1 MGIRSNISN
10 AVKRVLGFGKNSNP
24 LKNLRAYQGALVSRL
39 NNDWMASQLSADAEI
54 RNSLRRLR
62 DRSRELVRNNP
73 YARQAKRTTQIN
85 MVGTGMKFQSRVT
98 GIRSNKRDQRVN
110 NLIEQKW
117 AEWSSP
123 NSCDCA
129 GRYGFHEFEWL
140 AAGALCESGEAIF
153 RIVRQQFGDSKVPL
167 ALQLIESDMLDEEYT
182 GKTLSVKNEWRNGVE
197 INEWGKA
204 VRYAILTKH
213 PGDAY
218 YLDFSK
224 NQKNHI
230 LIPAND
236 IIHLYLPERPGQN
249 RGVPWF
255 HSVMADMHQLQGYEE
270 AAVIRARAGASIMGF
285 VENDQGELI
294 GDDVV
299 NGQRIQS
306 FEPGTFRYL
315 MPNEKVTI
323 PDIDYP
329 SQQYEMFVKNKIR
342 RFATG
347 IGCSF
352 ETISKDFSETNYSSS
367 RLSLLEDREHWKFC
381 QKYLINNLHLRVFK
395 EWMKLAILVGELD
408 FEDYATRPERYIKP
422 RWTPPAQH
430 YVDPLKEVRAF
441 REAEQA
447 GYMSK
452 AQVIAAT
459 NGGDYDD
466 IISEI
471 SREQEVA
478 KDLGVTLDK
487 DLDLE
492 VEMGQLE
499 LDLSSNQPATPRIAP
514 IRSKRTRK
522 KTN

>member
-1 MGIRSNISN
+1 MGIRSNISS
-10 AVKRVLGFGKNSNP
+10 AVKRVLGFGTKANP

-39 NNDWMASQLSADAEI
+39 TSDWMSSQLSADAEI
-54 RNSLRRLR
+54 RNSLRKLR

-85 MVGTGMKFQSRVT
+85 IVGNGMKFQSLVVQQR
-98 GIRSNKRDQRVN
+98 GGKRDQRVN
-110 NLIEQKW
+110 NIIEEAW
-117 AEWSSP
+117 SEWSQAD
-123 NSCDCA
+123 SCDCA
-129 GRYGFHEFEWL
+129 GKYSFHQFEWL

-153 RIVRQQFGDSKVPL
+153 RIVRKPFGNSEVPL
-167 ALQLIESDMLDEEYT
+167 ALQMIESDLLDEEYD
-182 GKTLSVKNEWRNGVE
+182 GKTLNKNNEWRNGVE
-197 INEWGKA
+197 VDEWGRA
-204 VRYAILTKH
+204 LRYAILTKH

-218 YLDFSK
+218 YLDYSANRK
-224 NQKNHI
+224 LHI
-230 LIPAND
+230 FIPAED
-236 IIHLYLPERPGQN
+236 IIHLFLPERPGQN

-285 VENDQGELI
+285 IQNDQGELI
-294 GDDVV
+294 GDDVQ
-299 NGQRIQS
+299 NNQRIQS

-315 MPNEKVTI
+315 MPNESVTV

-381 QKYLINNLHLRVFK
+381 QKYIIDNFHFRIFK
-395 EWMKLAILVGELD
+395 EWLDLAVLSGVID
-408 FEDYATRPERYIKP
+408 FPDYASNSKRYCKP

-430 YVDPLKEVRAF
+430 YVDPLKEIKAY

-447 GYMSK
+447 GYMTKS
-452 AQVIAAT
+452 QVIAQT

-466 IISEI
+466 IVSEI
-471 SREQEVA
+471 AREQEVA
-478 KDLGVTLDK
+478 KGLGVTLDK

-492 VEMGQLE
+492 VEMGQMS
-499 LDLSSNQPATPRIAP
+499 LDLSPNQPEQPA
-514 IRSKRTRK
+514 RSKKRK
-522 KTN
+522 KSS

>member
-1 MGIRSNISN
+1 MGIRSNISS
-10 AVKRVLGFGKNSNP
+10 AVKRVLGFGRNANP

-39 NNDWMASQLSADAEI
+39 TSDWMSSQLSADAEI
-54 RNSLRRLR
+54 RNSLRKLR

-85 MVGTGMKFQSRVT
+85 IVGTGMKFQSLVVQQR
-98 GIRSNKRDQRVN
+98 GGKRDQRVN
-110 NLIEQKW
+110 NIIEEAW
-117 AEWSSP
+117 SEWTQAD
-123 NSCDCA
+123 SCDCA
-129 GRYGFHEFEWL
+129 GKYSFHQFEWL
-140 AAGALCESGEAIF
+140 ASGALCESGEAIF
-153 RIVRQQFGDSKVPL
+153 RIVRKPFGNSEVPL
-167 ALQLIESDMLDEEYT
+167 ALQMIESDLLDEEYD
-182 GKTLSVKNEWRNGVE
+182 GKTLNKNNEWRNGVE
-197 INEWGKA
+197 VDEWGRA
-204 VRYAILTKH
+204 LRYAILTKH

-218 YLDFSK
+218 YLDYSANRK
-224 NQKNHI
+224 LHI
-230 LIPAND
+230 FVPAED
-236 IIHLYLPERPGQN
+236 IIHLFLPERPGQN

-285 VENDQGELI
+285 IQNDQGELI
-294 GDDVV
+294 GDDVE
-299 NGQRIQS
+299 NHQRIQS

-315 MPNEKVTI
+315 MPNESVTV

-381 QKYLINNLHLRVFK
+381 QKYIIDNFHYRIFK
-395 EWMKLAILVGELD
+395 EWLDLAVLSGVID
-408 FEDYATRPERYIKP
+408 FPDYASNSKRYCKP

-430 YVDPLKEVRAF
+430 YVDPLKEIKAY

-447 GYMSK
+447 GYMTKSQDI
-452 AQVIAAT
+452 AQT

-471 SREQEVA
+471 AREQEVA
-478 KDLGVTLDK
+478 KSLGVTLDK

-492 VEMGQLE
+492 VEMGQLS
-499 LDLSSNQPATPRIAP
+499 LDIPQPVQTEQPPRS
-514 IRSKRTRK
+514 RKRK
-522 KTN
+522 KSS

>member
-1 MGIRSNISN
+1 MGIRSNISS
-10 AVKRVLGFGKNSNP
+10 AVKRVLGFGRNANP

-39 NNDWMASQLSADAEI
+39 TSDWMSSQLSADAEI
-54 RNSLRRLR
+54 RNSLRKLR

-85 MVGTGMKFQSRVT
+85 IVGNGMKFQSLVLQQR
-98 GIRSNKRDQRVN
+98 GGKRDQRVN
-110 NLIEQKW
+110 NIIEEAW
-117 AEWSSP
+117 GEWTQSD
-123 NSCDCA
+123 SCDCA
-129 GRYGFHEFEWL
+129 GKYSFHQFEWL

-153 RIVRQQFGDSKVPL
+153 RIVRKPFGNSEVPL
-167 ALQLIESDMLDEEYT
+167 ALQMIESDLLDEEYD
-182 GKTLSVKNEWRNGVE
+182 GKTLNKNNEWRNGVE
-197 INEWGKA
+197 VDEWGRA
-204 VRYAILTKH
+204 IRYAILSKH

-218 YLDFSK
+218 YLDYSANRK
-224 NQKNHI
+224 LHI
-230 LIPAND
+230 FIPAED
-236 IIHLYLPERPGQN
+236 IIHLFLPERPGQN

-285 VENDQGELI
+285 IQNDQGELI
-294 GDDVV
+294 GDDVE
-299 NGQRIQS
+299 NHQRIQS

-315 MPNEKVTI
+315 MPNESVTV

-381 QKYLINNLHLRVFK
+381 QKYIIDNFHYRIFK
-395 EWMKLAILVGELD
+395 EWLDLAVLSGVID
-408 FEDYATRPERYIKP
+408 FPDYASNSKRYCKP

-430 YVDPLKEVRAF
+430 YVDPLKEIRAY

-447 GYMSK
+447 GYMTKS
-452 AQVIAAT
+452 QVIAQT

-466 IISEI
+466 IVSEI
-471 SREQEVA
+471 AREQEVA
-478 KDLGVTLDK
+478 KSLGVTLDK

-492 VEMGQLE
+492 VEMGQLS
-499 LDLSSNQPATPRIAP
+499 LDIPQPEQPA
-514 IRSKRTRK
+514 RSRKRK
-522 KTN
+522 KSS

>member
-1 MGIRSNISN
+1 MGIRSNIAN
-10 AVKRVLGFGKNSNP
+10 AVKRVLGFGSNAQP
-24 LKNLRAYQGALVSRL
+24 LRGLRAYQGALVSRL
-39 NNDWMASQLSADAEI
+39 TQDWMSSQLSADAEI
-54 RNSLRRLR
+54 RNSLRKLR

-85 MVGTGMKFQSRVT
+85 IVGTGMKFQSLVLQQR
-98 GIRSNKRDQRVN
+98 GGKRDQRVN
-110 NLIEQKW
+110 NLIEEKW
-117 AEWSSP
+117 AEWSEA

-129 GRYGFHEFEWL
+129 GKYSFHQFEWL

-153 RIVRQQFGDSKVPL
+153 RIVRKPFGDSNVPI
-167 ALQLIESDMLDEEYT
+167 ALQMIESDLLDEEYDD
-182 GKTLSVKNEWRNGVE
+182 KTLNKNNEWRNGVE
-197 INEWGKA
+197 VDEWGRP

-218 YLDFSK
+218 YLDFSASK
-224 NQKNHI
+224 KMHI
-230 LIPAND
+230 FVPAND
-236 IIHLYLPERPGQN
+236 IIHLFLPERPGQN

-285 VENDQGELI
+285 IQNDQGELI
-294 GDDVV
+294 GDEVQ
-299 NGQRIQS
+299 NNQRIQS
-306 FEPGTFRYL
+306 FSPGEFRYL
-315 MPNEKVTI
+315 APNESVQI

-381 QKYLINNLHLRVFK
+381 QKYMIDNFHFRIFK
-395 EWMKLAILVGELD
+395 EWLALSVLSGDLD
-408 FEDYATRPERYIKP
+408 FVDYTANSKRYCKP

-430 YVDPLKEVRAF
+430 YVDPLKEIKAY

-452 AQVIAAT
+452 SQVIAQT

-466 IISEI
+466 IVSEI
-471 SREQEVA
+471 AREQEVA
-478 KDLGVTLDK
+478 DSLGVTLDK

-492 VEMGQLE
+492 VEIGQE
-499 LDLSSNQPATPRIAP
+499 APPTPP
-514 IRSKRTRK
+514 IRSKKTRK
-522 KTN
+522 KAE

>member
-1 MGIRSNISN
+1 MGIRSNISS
-10 AVKRVLGFGKNSNP
+10 AVKRVLGFGTKANP

-39 NNDWMASQLSADAEI
+39 TSDWMSSQLSADAEI
-54 RNSLRRLR
+54 RNSLRKLR

-85 MVGTGMKFQSRVT
+85 IVGNGMKFQSLVVQQR
-98 GIRSNKRDQRVN
+98 GGKRDQRVN
-110 NLIEQKW
+110 NIIEEAW
-117 AEWSSP
+117 SEWSQAD
-123 NSCDCA
+123 SCDCA
-129 GRYGFHEFEWL
+129 GKYSFHQFEWL

-153 RIVRQQFGDSKVPL
+153 RIVRKPFGSSEVPL
-167 ALQLIESDMLDEEYT
+167 ALQMIESDLLDEEYD
-182 GKTLSVKNEWRNGVE
+182 GKTLNKNNEWRNGVE
-197 INEWGKA
+197 VDEWGRA
-204 VRYAILTKH
+204 LRYAILTKH

-218 YLDFSK
+218 YLDYSANRK
-224 NQKNHI
+224 LHI
-230 LIPAND
+230 FIPAED
-236 IIHLYLPERPGQN
+236 IIHLFLPERPGQN

-285 VENDQGELI
+285 IQNDQGELI
-294 GDDVV
+294 GDDVQ
-299 NGQRIQS
+299 NNQRIQS

-315 MPNEKVTI
+315 MPNESVTV

-352 ETISKDFSETNYSSS
+352 QTISKDFSETNYSSS

-381 QKYLINNLHLRVFK
+381 QKYIIDNFHFRIFK
-395 EWMKLAILVGELD
+395 EWLD
-408 FEDYATRPERYIKP
+408 LSVLSGVIDFPDYASNSKRYCKP

-430 YVDPLKEVRAF
+430 YVDPLKEIKAY

-447 GYMSK
+447 GYMTKS
-452 AQVIAAT
+452 QVIAQT

-466 IISEI
+466 IVSEI
-471 SREQEVA
+471 AREQEVA
-478 KDLGVTLDK
+478 KGLGVTLDK

-492 VEMGQLE
+492 VEMGQMS
-499 LDLSSNQPATPRIAP
+499 LDLSPNQPEQPA
-514 IRSKRTRK
+514 RSRKRK
-522 KTN
+522 KSS

>member
-1 MGIRSNISN
+1 MGIRSNISS
-10 AVKRVLGFGKNSNP
+10 AVKRVLGFGRNANP

-39 NNDWMASQLSADAEI
+39 TSDWMSSQLSADAEI
-54 RNSLRRLR
+54 RNSLRKLR

-85 MVGTGMKFQSRVT
+85 IVGTGMKFQSLVVQQR
-98 GIRSNKRDQRVN
+98 GGKRDQRVN
-110 NLIEQKW
+110 NIIEEAW
-117 AEWSSP
+117 SEWTQAD
-123 NSCDCA
+123 SCDCA
-129 GRYGFHEFEWL
+129 GKYSFHQFEWL
-140 AAGALCESGEAIF
+140 ASGALCESGEAIF
-153 RIVRQQFGDSKVPL
+153 RIVRKQFGNSEVPL
-167 ALQLIESDMLDEEYT
+167 ALQMIESDLLDEEYD
-182 GKTLSVKNEWRNGVE
+182 GKTLNKNNEWRNGVE
-197 INEWGKA
+197 VDEWGRA
-204 VRYAILTKH
+204 LRYAILTKH

-218 YLDFSK
+218 YLDYSANRK
-224 NQKNHI
+224 LHI
-230 LIPAND
+230 FVPAED
-236 IIHLYLPERPGQN
+236 IIHLFLPERPGQN

-285 VENDQGELI
+285 IQNDQGELI
-294 GDDVV
+294 GDDVE
-299 NGQRIQS
+299 NHQRIQS

-315 MPNEKVTI
+315 MPNESVTV

-381 QKYLINNLHLRVFK
+381 QKYIIDNFLYRIFK
-395 EWMKLAILVGELD
+395 EWLDLAVLSGVID
-408 FEDYATRPERYIKP
+408 FPDYASNSKRYCKP

-430 YVDPLKEVRAF
+430 YVDPLKEIKAY

-447 GYMSK
+447 GYMTKS
-452 AQVIAAT
+452 QVIAQT

-471 SREQEVA
+471 AREQEVA
-478 KDLGVTLDK
+478 KSLGVTLDK

-492 VEMGQLE
+492 VEMGQLS
-499 LDLSSNQPATPRIAP
+499 LDIPQPVQTEQPPRS
-514 IRSKRTRK
+514 RKRK
-522 KTN
+522 KSS

>member
-1 MGIRSNISN
+1 MGIRSNIAN
-10 AVKRVLGFGKNSNP
+10 AVKRVLGFGSNAQP
-24 LKNLRAYQGALVSRL
+24 LKSLSRAYQGALVSRL
-39 NNDWMASQLSADAEI
+39 TQDWMSSQLSADAEI
-54 RNSLRRLR
+54 RNSLRKLR

-85 MVGTGMKFQSRVT
+85 IVGTGMKFQSLVLQQR
-98 GIRSNKRDQRVN
+98 GGKRDQRVN
-110 NLIEQKW
+110 NLIEEKW
-117 AEWSSP
+117 AEWSEAD
-123 NSCDCA
+123 SCDCA
-129 GRYGFHEFEWL
+129 GKYSFHQFEWL

-153 RIVRQQFGDSKVPL
+153 RIVRKPFGDSNVPI
-167 ALQLIESDMLDEEYT
+167 ALQMIESDLLDEEYDD
-182 GKTLSVKNEWRNGVE
+182 KLLNKNNEWRNGVE
-197 INEWGKA
+197 VDEWGRP

-218 YLDFSK
+218 YLDYSANRK
-224 NQKNHI
+224 LHI
-230 LIPAND
+230 FVDAKD
-236 IIHLYLPERPGQN
+236 IIHLFLPERPGQN

-285 VENDQGELI
+285 IQNDQGELI
-294 GDDVV
+294 GDEVQ
-299 NGQRIQS
+299 NNQRIQS
-306 FEPGTFRYL
+306 FSPGEFRYL
-315 MPNEKVTI
+315 APNESVQI

-381 QKYLINNLHLRVFK
+381 QKYMIDNFHFRIFK
-395 EWMKLAILVGELD
+395 EWLALSVLSGDLD
-408 FEDYATRPERYIKP
+408 FPDYTANSKRYCKP

-430 YVDPLKEVRAF
+430 YVDPLKEIKAY

-447 GYMSK
+447 GYMTKS
-452 AQVIAAT
+452 QVIAQT

-466 IISEI
+466 IVSEI
-471 SREQEVA
+471 AREQDVA
-478 KDLGVTLDK
+478 DSLGVTLDK

-492 VEMGQLE
+492 VEIGTGG
-499 LDLSSNQPATPRIAP
+499 NVNITPP
-514 IRSKRTRK
+514 PPNRSKKTRK
-522 KTN
+522 KDE

>member
-1 MGIRSNISN
+1 MGIRSNISS
-10 AVKRVLGFGKNSNP
+10 AVKRVLGFGRNANP

-39 NNDWMASQLSADAEI
+39 TSDWMSSQLSADAEI
-54 RNSLRRLR
+54 RNSLRKLR

-85 MVGTGMKFQSRVT
+85 IVGTGMKFQSLVVQQR
-98 GIRSNKRDQRVN
+98 GGKRDQRVN
-110 NLIEQKW
+110 NIIEEAW
-117 AEWSSP
+117 SEWTQAD
-123 NSCDCA
+123 SCDCA
-129 GRYGFHEFEWL
+129 GKYSFHQFEWL
-140 AAGALCESGEAIF
+140 ASGALCESGEAIF
-153 RIVRQQFGDSKVPL
+153 RIVRKPFGNSQVPL
-167 ALQLIESDMLDEEYT
+167 ALQMIESDLLDEEYD
-182 GKTLSVKNEWRNGVE
+182 GKTLNKNNEWRNGVE
-197 INEWGKA
+197 VDEWGRA
-204 VRYAILTKH
+204 LRYAILTKH

-218 YLDFSK
+218 YLDYSANRK
-224 NQKNHI
+224 LHI
-230 LIPAND
+230 FIPAED
-236 IIHLYLPERPGQN
+236 IIHLFLPERPGQN

-285 VENDQGELI
+285 IQNDQGELI
-294 GDDVV
+294 GDDVQ
-299 NGQRIQS
+299 NSQRIQS

-315 MPNEKVTI
+315 MPNESVTV

-381 QKYLINNLHLRVFK
+381 QKYIIDNFHYRIFK
-395 EWMKLAILVGELD
+395 EWLDLAVLSGVID
-408 FEDYATRPERYIKP
+408 FPDYASNSKRYCKP

-430 YVDPLKEVRAF
+430 YVDPLKEIKAY

-447 GYMSK
+447 GYMTKS
-452 AQVIAAT
+452 QVIAQT

-471 SREQEVA
+471 AREQEVA
-478 KDLGVTLDK
+478 KSLGVTLDK

-492 VEMGQLE
+492 VEMGQLS
-499 LDLSSNQPATPRIAP
+499 LDTPQPEQTEQPPRS
-514 IRSKRTRK
+514 RKRK
-522 KTN
+522 KSS

>member
-1 MGIRSNISN
+1 MGIRTNISN
-10 AVKRVLGFGKNSNP
+10 TVKRVLGFGRNAKPFASI
-24 LKNLRAYQGALVSRL
+24 KRAYQGALVSRL
-39 NNDWMASQLSADAEI
+39 TSDWMSSQLSADAEI
-54 RNSLRRLR
+54 RNSLRKLR

-73 YARQAKRTTQIN
+73 YARQAKHTTQIN
-85 MVGTGMKFQSRVT
+85 IVGTGMKFQSLVVQQR
-98 GIRSNKRDQRVN
+98 GGKRDQRVN
-110 NLIEQKW
+110 NIIEEAW
-117 AEWSSP
+117 SEWTQAD
-123 NSCDCA
+123 SCDCA
-129 GRYGFHEFEWL
+129 GKYSFHQFEWL

-153 RIVRQQFGDSKVPL
+153 RIVRKPFGNSEVPL
-167 ALQLIESDMLDEEYT
+167 ALQIIESDLLDEEYD
-182 GKTLSVKNEWRNGVE
+182 GKTLNKNNEWRNGVE
-197 INEWGKA
+197 VDEWGRA
-204 VRYAILTKH
+204 LRYAILTKH

-218 YLDFSK
+218 YLDYSH
-224 NQKNHI
+224 NQKLHI
-230 LIPAND
+230 FVPAED
-236 IIHLYLPERPGQN
+236 IIHLFLPERPGQN

-285 VENDQGELI
+285 IQNDQGELI
-294 GDDVV
+294 GDEVE
-299 NGQRIQS
+299 NHQRIQS

-315 MPNEKVTI
+315 MPNESVTV

-381 QKYLINNLHLRVFK
+381 QKYIIDNFHYRIFK
-395 EWMKLAILVGELD
+395 EWLDLAVLSGVID
-408 FEDYATRPERYIKP
+408 FPDYASNSKRYCKP

-430 YVDPLKEVRAF
+430 YVDPLKEIKAY

-447 GYMSK
+447 GYMTKS
-452 AQVIAAT
+452 QVIAQT

-471 SREQEVA
+471 AREQEVA
-478 KDLGVTLDK
+478 KSLGVTLDK

-492 VEMGQLE
+492 VEMGQMS
-499 LDLSSNQPATPRIAP
+499 LDLTPNQPEQPA
-514 IRSKRTRK
+514 RSRKRK
-522 KTN
+522 KSS

>member
-1 MGIRSNISN
+1 MGIRSNISS
-10 AVKRVLGFGKNSNP
+10 AVKRVLGFGRNANP

-39 NNDWMASQLSADAEI
+39 TSDWMSSQLSADAEI
-54 RNSLRRLR
+54 RNSLRKLR

-85 MVGTGMKFQSRVT
+85 IVGTGMKFQSLVVQQR
-98 GIRSNKRDQRVN
+98 GGKRDQRVN
-110 NLIEQKW
+110 NIIEEAW
-117 AEWSSP
+117 SEWTQAD
-123 NSCDCA
+123 SCDCA
-129 GRYGFHEFEWL
+129 GKYSFHQFEWL
-140 AAGALCESGEAIF
+140 ASGALCESGEAIF
-153 RIVRQQFGDSKVPL
+153 RIVRKPFGNSEVPL
-167 ALQLIESDMLDEEYT
+167 ALQMIESDLLDEEYD
-182 GKTLSVKNEWRNGVE
+182 GKTLNKNNEWRNGVE
-197 INEWGKA
+197 VDEWGRA
-204 VRYAILTKH
+204 LRYAILTKH

-218 YLDFSK
+218 YLDYSANRK
-224 NQKNHI
+224 LHI
-230 LIPAND
+230 FIPAED
-236 IIHLYLPERPGQN
+236 IVHLFLPERPGQN

-285 VENDQGELI
+285 IQNDQGELI
-294 GDDVV
+294 GDDVQ
-299 NGQRIQS
+299 NSQRIQS

-315 MPNEKVTI
+315 MPNESVTV

-381 QKYLINNLHLRVFK
+381 QKYIIDNFHYRIFK
-395 EWMKLAILVGELD
+395 EWLDLAVLSGVID
-408 FEDYATRPERYIKP
+408 FPDYASNSKRYCKP

-430 YVDPLKEVRAF
+430 YVDPLKEIKAY

-447 GYMSK
+447 GYMTKS
-452 AQVIAAT
+452 QVIAQT

-471 SREQEVA
+471 AREQEVA
-478 KDLGVTLDK
+478 KSLGVTLDK

-492 VEMGQLE
+492 VEMGQLS
-499 LDLSSNQPATPRIAP
+499 LDIPQPEQTQQPPRS
-514 IRSKRTRK
+514 RKRK
-522 KTN
+522 KSS

>member
-1 MGIRSNISN
+1 MGIRTNIAN
-10 AVKRVLGFGKNSNP
+10 AVIRVLGFGQNAKQLRS
-24 LKNLRAYQGALVSRL
+24 LQRAYQGALVSRL
-39 NNDWMASQLSADAEI
+39 TSDWMSSQLSADAEI
-54 RNSLRRLR
+54 RNSLRKLR

-85 MVGTGMKFQSRVT
+85 IVGTGMKFQSLVT
-98 GIRSNKRDQRVN
+98 QQRGGKRDQRVN
-110 NLIEQKW
+110 NLIEEKW
-117 AEWSSP
+117 SEWTQAD
-123 NSCDCA
+123 SCDCA
-129 GRYGFHEFEWL
+129 GKYSFHQFEWL

-153 RIVRQQFGDSKVPL
+153 RIVRQPFGDSKVPI
-167 ALQLIESDMLDEEYT
+167 ALQMIESDLLDEEYDD
-182 GKTLSVKNEWRNGVE
+182 KLLNKNNEWRNGVE
-197 INEWGKA
+197 VNEYGRP
-204 VRYAILTKH
+204 VRYAILNKH

-218 YLDFSK
+218 YLDYSANRKLHVFV
-224 NQKNHI
+224 
-230 LIPAND
+230 PAED

-270 AAVIRARAGASIMGF
+270 AAVIRARAGASIMVF
-285 VENDQGELI
+285 IQNDQGELI
-294 GDDVV
+294 GDDVE
-299 NGQRIQS
+299 NSQRIQS

-315 MPNEKVTI
+315 MPNEKVTV

-381 QKYLINNLHLRVFK
+381 QKYLIDNLHYRVFK
-395 EWMKLAILVGELD
+395 EWLGLAVLAGELD
-408 FEDYATRPERYIKP
+408 FGDYAANSKRYCKP

-430 YVDPLKEVRAF
+430 YVDPLKEIKAM

-452 AQVIAAT
+452 SQVIAQT

-466 IISEI
+466 IVSEI
-471 SREQEVA
+471 AREQDVA
-478 KDLGVTLDK
+478 DSLGVTLDK

-492 VEMGQLE
+492 VEIGSE
-499 LDLSSNQPATPRIAP
+499 GNINIPAPP
-514 IRSKRTRK
+514 SRSKKTRK
-522 KTN
+522 KAE

>member
-1 MGIRSNISN
+1 MGIRSNISS
-10 AVKRVLGFGKNSNP
+10 AVKRVLGFGTKANP

-39 NNDWMASQLSADAEI
+39 TSDWMSSQLSADAEI
-54 RNSLRRLR
+54 RNSLRKLR

-85 MVGTGMKFQSRVT
+85 IVGNGMKFQSLVVQQR
-98 GIRSNKRDQRVN
+98 GGKRDQRVN
-110 NLIEQKW
+110 NIIEE
-117 AEWSSP
+117 AWSDWSQAD
-123 NSCDCA
+123 SCDCA
-129 GRYGFHEFEWL
+129 GKYSFHQFEWL

-153 RIVRQQFGDSKVPL
+153 RIVRKPFGNSEVPL
-167 ALQLIESDMLDEEYT
+167 ALQMIESDLLDEEYD
-182 GKTLSVKNEWRNGVE
+182 GKTLNKNNEWRNGVE
-197 INEWGKA
+197 VDEWGRA
-204 VRYAILTKH
+204 LRYAILTKH

-218 YLDFSK
+218 YLDYSANRK
-224 NQKNHI
+224 LHI
-230 LIPAND
+230 FIPADD
-236 IIHLYLPERPGQN
+236 IIHLFLPERPGQN

-285 VENDQGELI
+285 IQNDQGELI
-294 GDDVV
+294 GDDVQ
-299 NGQRIQS
+299 NNQRIQS

-315 MPNEKVTI
+315 MPNESVTV

-381 QKYLINNLHLRVFK
+381 QKYIIDNFHFRIFK
-395 EWMKLAILVGELD
+395 EWLDLAVLSGVID
-408 FEDYATRPERYIKP
+408 FPDYASNSKRYCKP

-430 YVDPLKEVRAF
+430 YVDPLKEIKAY

-447 GYMSK
+447 GYMTKS
-452 AQVIAAT
+452 QVIAQT

-466 IISEI
+466 IVSEI
-471 SREQEVA
+471 AREQEVA
-478 KDLGVTLDK
+478 KGLGVTLDK

-492 VEMGQLE
+492 VEMGQMS
-499 LDLSSNQPATPRIAP
+499 LDLSPNQPEQPA
-514 IRSKRTRK
+514 RSKKRK
-522 KTN
+522 KSS

>member
-1 MGIRSNISN
+1 MGIRSNISS
-10 AVKRVLGFGKNSNP
+10 AVKRVLGFGRNANP

-39 NNDWMASQLSADAEI
+39 TSDWMSSQLSADAEI
-54 RNSLRRLR
+54 RNSLRKLR

-85 MVGTGMKFQSRVT
+85 IVGTGMKFQSLVVQQR
-98 GIRSNKRDQRVN
+98 GGKRDQRVN
-110 NLIEQKW
+110 NIIEEAW
-117 AEWSSP
+117 SEWTQAD
-123 NSCDCA
+123 SCDCA
-129 GRYGFHEFEWL
+129 GKYSFHQFEWL
-140 AAGALCESGEAIF
+140 ASGTLCESGEAIF
-153 RIVRQQFGDSKVPL
+153 RIVRKPFGNSEVPL
-167 ALQLIESDMLDEEYT
+167 ALQMIESDLLDEEYD
-182 GKTLSVKNEWRNGVE
+182 GKTLNKNNEWRNGVE
-197 INEWGKA
+197 VDEWGRA
-204 VRYAILTKH
+204 LRYAILTKH

-218 YLDFSK
+218 YLDYSANRK
-224 NQKNHI
+224 LHI
-230 LIPAND
+230 FVPAED
-236 IIHLYLPERPGQN
+236 IINLFIQERPGQN
-249 RGVPWF
+249 RGVPCF

-285 VENDQGELI
+285 IQNDQGELI
-294 GDDVV
+294 GDDVE
-299 NGQRIQS
+299 NHQRIQS

-315 MPNEKVTI
+315 MPNESVTV

-381 QKYLINNLHLRVFK
+381 QKYIIDNFHYRIFK
-395 EWMKLAILVGELD
+395 EWLDLAVLSGVID
-408 FEDYATRPERYIKP
+408 FADYASNSKRYCKP

-430 YVDPLKEVRAF
+430 YVDPLKEIRAY

-447 GYMSK
+447 GYMTKS
-452 AQVIAAT
+452 QVIAQT

-466 IISEI
+466 IVSEI
-471 SREQEVA
+471 AREQDVA
-478 KDLGVTLDK
+478 QSLGVTLDK

-492 VEMGQLE
+492 VEMGQLS
-499 LDLSSNQPATPRIAP
+499 LDLSPNESQPPA
-514 IRSKRTRK
+514 RSRKRK
-522 KTN
+522 KSS

>member
-1 MGIRSNISN
+1 MGIRSSIGT
-10 AVKRVLGFGKNSNP
+10 AVKRVLGFGKNANP

-39 NNDWMASQLSADAEI
+39 TSDWMSSQLSADAEI
-54 RNSLRRLR
+54 RNSLRKLR

-85 MVGTGMKFQSRVT
+85 IVGNGMKFQSLVVQQR
-98 GIRSNKRDQRVN
+98 GGKRDQRVN
-110 NLIEQKW
+110 NIIEEAW
-117 AEWSSP
+117 SEWSQAD
-123 NSCDCA
+123 SCDCA
-129 GRYGFHEFEWL
+129 GKYSFHQFEWL

-153 RIVRQQFGDSKVPL
+153 RIVRKPFGDSEVPL
-167 ALQLIESDMLDEEYT
+167 ALQMIESDLLDEEYD
-182 GKTLSVKNEWRNGVE
+182 GKTLNKNNEWRNGVE
-197 INEWGKA
+197 VNEWGRA
-204 VRYAILTKH
+204 LRYAILTKH

-218 YLDFSK
+218 YLDYSANRK
-224 NQKNHI
+224 LHI
-230 LIPAND
+230 FIPAED
-236 IIHLYLPERPGQN
+236 IIHLFLPERPGQN

-285 VENDQGELI
+285 IQNDQGELI
-294 GDDVV
+294 GDDVQ
-299 NGQRIQS
+299 NSQRIQS

-315 MPNEKVTI
+315 MPNESVTV

-381 QKYLINNLHLRVFK
+381 QKYIIDNFHYRIFK
-395 EWMKLAILVGELD
+395 EWLDLAVLSGVID
-408 FEDYATRPERYIKP
+408 FPDYASNSKRYCKP

-430 YVDPLKEVRAF
+430 YVDPLKEIRAY

-447 GYMSK
+447 GYMTKS
-452 AQVIAAT
+452 QVIAQT

-471 SREQEVA
+471 AREQEVA
-478 KDLGVTLDK
+478 KSLGVTLDK

-492 VEMGQLE
+492 VEMGQLS
-499 LDLSSNQPATPRIAP
+499 LDLPQTEQPPRS
-514 IRSKRTRK
+514 RKRK
-522 KTN
+522 KSS

>member
-1 MGIRSNISN
+1 MGIRSNISS
-10 AVKRVLGFGKNSNP
+10 AVKRVLGFGTKANP

-39 NNDWMASQLSADAEI
+39 TSDWMSSQLSADAEI
-54 RNSLRRLR
+54 RNSLRKLR

-85 MVGTGMKFQSRVT
+85 IVGNGMKFQSLVVQQR
-98 GIRSNKRDQRVN
+98 GGKRDQRVN
-110 NLIEQKW
+110 NIIEE
-117 AEWSSP
+117 AWSDWSQAD
-123 NSCDCA
+123 SCDCA
-129 GRYGFHEFEWL
+129 GKYSFHQFEWL

-153 RIVRQQFGDSKVPL
+153 RIVRKPFGNSEVPL
-167 ALQLIESDMLDEEYT
+167 ALQMIESDLLDEEYD
-182 GKTLSVKNEWRNGVE
+182 GKTLNKNNEWRNGVE
-197 INEWGKA
+197 VDEWGRA
-204 VRYAILTKH
+204 LRYAILTKH
-213 PGDAY
+213 PNGDAY
-218 YLDFSK
+218 YLDYSANRK
-224 NQKNHI
+224 LHI
-230 LIPAND
+230 FIPAED
-236 IIHLYLPERPGQN
+236 IIHLFLPEKLIQN

-285 VENDQGELI
+285 IQNDQGELI
-294 GDDVV
+294 GDDVQ
-299 NGQRIQS
+299 NNQRIQS
-306 FEPGTFRYL
+306 FEPNTFRYL
-315 MPNEKVTI
+315 MPNESVTV

-381 QKYLINNLHLRVFK
+381 QKYIIDNFHFRIFK
-395 EWMKLAILVGELD
+395 EWLDLAVLSGVID
-408 FEDYATRPERYIKP
+408 FPDYASNSKRYCKP

-430 YVDPLKEVRAF
+430 YVDPLKEIKAY

-447 GYMSK
+447 GYMTKS
-452 AQVIAAT
+452 QVIAQT

-466 IISEI
+466 IVSEI
-471 SREQEVA
+471 AREQEVA
-478 KDLGVTLDK
+478 KGLGVTLDK

-492 VEMGQLE
+492 VEMGQMS
-499 LDLSSNQPATPRIAP
+499 LDLSPNQPEQPA
-514 IRSKRTRK
+514 RSRKRK
-522 KTN
+522 KSS

>member
-1 MGIRSNISN
+1 MGIRSRIST
-10 AVKRVLGFGKNSNP
+10 AVKRVLGFGRDAKS
-24 LKNLRAYQGALVSRL
+24 LKNLRRAYQGALVSRL
-39 NNDWMASQLSADAEI
+39 TSDWMSTQLSADAEI
-54 RNSLRRLR
+54 KQGLRKLR

-85 MVGTGMKFQSRVT
+85 IVGNGMKFQSLVT
-98 GIRSNKRDQRVN
+98 QQRKGKRDQRAN
-110 NLIEQKW
+110 NVIE
-117 AEWSSP
+117 EGWS
-123 NSCDCA
+123 NWIKADSCDCA
-129 GRYGFHEFEWL
+129 GKYSFHQFEWL

-153 RIVRQQFGDSKVPL
+153 RIVRKPFGNSEVPL
-167 ALQLIESDMLDEEYT
+167 ALQMIESDLLDEEYD
-182 GKTLSVKNEWRNGVE
+182 GKTLNKNNEWRNGVE
-197 INEWGKA
+197 VDEWGRA
-204 VRYAILTKH
+204 QRYAILTKH

-218 YLDFSK
+218 YLDYSK
-224 NQKNHI
+224 NQKLHI
-230 LIPAND
+230 LIPAED
-236 IIHLYLPERPGQN
+236 IIHLFLPERPGQN

-285 VENDQGELI
+285 IQNDQGELI
-294 GDDVV
+294 GDDVE
-299 NGQRIQS
+299 NHQRIQS

-315 MPNEKVTI
+315 MPNETVNV

-381 QKYLINNLHLRVFK
+381 QKYIIDNFHYRVFK
-395 EWMKLAILVGELD
+395 EWLDLAVLSGVID
-408 FEDYATRPERYIKP
+408 FPDYASNSKRYCKP

-430 YVDPLKEVRAF
+430 YVDPLKEIKAY

-447 GYMSK
+447 GYMTKS
-452 AQVIAAT
+452 QVIAQT

-466 IISEI
+466 IVSEI
-471 SREQEVA
+471 AREQEVA
-478 KDLGVTLDK
+478 KGLGVTLDK

-499 LDLSSNQPATPRIAP
+499 LDIPSVAEQP
-514 IRSKRTRK
+514 KRFKISERTK
-522 KTN
+522 K

>member
-10 AVKRVLGFGKNSNP
+10 AVRRVLGFGRNAQP
-24 LKNLRAYQGALVSRL
+24 LKGMRAYQGALVSRL
-39 NNDWMASQLSADAEI
+39 TQDWMSSQLSADAEI
-54 RNSLRRLR
+54 RGSLRKLR

-85 MVGTGMKFQSRVT
+85 IVGTGMKFQSLVLQQR
-98 GIRSNKRDQRVN
+98 GGKRDQRVN
-110 NLIEQKW
+110 NLIEEKW
-117 AEWSSP
+117 AEWSEA

-129 GRYGFHEFEWL
+129 GKYSFHQFEWL

-153 RIVRQQFGDSKVPL
+153 RIVRKPFGESNVPI
-167 ALQLIESDMLDEEYT
+167 ALQMIESDLLDEEYDD
-182 GKTLSVKNEWRNGVE
+182 KLLNKNNEWRNGVE
-197 INEWGKA
+197 VDEWGRP

-218 YLDFSK
+218 YLDYSANRK
-224 NQKNHI
+224 LHI
-230 LIPAND
+230 FIDAKD
-236 IIHLYLPERPGQN
+236 IIHLFLPERPGQN

-285 VENDQGELI
+285 IQNDQGELI
-294 GDDVV
+294 GDEVQ
-299 NGQRIQS
+299 NNQRIQS
-306 FEPGTFRYL
+306 FSPGEFRYL
-315 MPNEKVTI
+315 APNESVQI

-381 QKYLINNLHLRVFK
+381 QKYMIDNFHYRIFK
-395 EWMKLAILVGELD
+395 EWLALSVLSGDLD
-408 FEDYATRPERYIKP
+408 FIDYTANSKRYCKP

-430 YVDPLKEVRAF
+430 YVDPLKEIRAY

-452 AQVIAAT
+452 SQVIAQT

-466 IISEI
+466 IVSEI
-471 SREQEVA
+471 AREQDVA
-478 KDLGVTLDK
+478 DSLGVTLDK

-492 VEMGQLE
+492 VEMGQAE
-499 LDLSSNQPATPRIAP
+499 GNVNITPP
-514 IRSKRTRK
+514 PSRSKKTRK
-522 KTN
+522 KAE

>member
-1 MGIRSNISN
+1 MGIRSSIGT
-10 AVKRVLGFGKNSNP
+10 AVKRVLGFGRNANP

-39 NNDWMASQLSADAEI
+39 TSDWMSSQLSADAEI
-54 RNSLRRLR
+54 RNSLRKLR

-85 MVGTGMKFQSRVT
+85 IVGTGMKFQSLVVQQR
-98 GIRSNKRDQRVN
+98 GGKRDQRVN
-110 NLIEQKW
+110 NIIEEAW
-117 AEWSSP
+117 GEWTQAD
-123 NSCDCA
+123 SCDCA
-129 GRYGFHEFEWL
+129 GKYSFHQFEWL

-153 RIVRQQFGDSKVPL
+153 RIVRKPFGNSEVPL
-167 ALQLIESDMLDEEYT
+167 ALQIIESDLLDEEYD
-182 GKTLSVKNEWRNGVE
+182 GKTLNKNNEWRNGVE
-197 INEWGKA
+197 VDEWGRA
-204 VRYAILTKH
+204 IRYAILTKH

-218 YLDFSK
+218 YLDYSANRK
-224 NQKNHI
+224 LHI
-230 LIPAND
+230 FIPAED
-236 IIHLYLPERPGQN
+236 IIHLFLPERPGQN

-285 VENDQGELI
+285 IQNDQGELI
-294 GDDVV
+294 GDDVQ
-299 NGQRIQS
+299 NSQRIQS

-315 MPNEKVTI
+315 MPNESVTV

-381 QKYLINNLHLRVFK
+381 QKYIIDNFHYRIFK
-395 EWMKLAILVGELD
+395 EWLDLAVLSGVID
-408 FEDYATRPERYIKP
+408 FPDYASNSKRYCKP

-430 YVDPLKEVRAF
+430 YVDPLKEIRAY

-447 GYMSK
+447 GYMTKS
-452 AQVIAAT
+452 QVIAQT

-471 SREQEVA
+471 AREQEVA
-478 KDLGVTLDK
+478 KSLGVTLDK

-492 VEMGQLE
+492 VEMGQLS
-499 LDLSSNQPATPRIAP
+499 LDIPQPEQPEQPA
-514 IRSKRTRK
+514 RSRKRK
-522 KTN
+522 KSS

>member
-1 MGIRSNISN
+1 MGIRSNIST
-10 AVKRVLGFGKNSNP
+10 AVKRVLGFGKKSNP

-39 NNDWMASQLSADAEI
+39 TSDWMSSQLSADAEI
-54 RNSLRRLR
+54 RNSLRKLR

-85 MVGTGMKFQSRVT
+85 IVGNGMKFQSLVLQQR
-98 GIRSNKRDQRVN
+98 GGKRDQRVN
-110 NLIEQKW
+110 TIIEE
-117 AEWSSP
+117 AWSDWTQA
-123 NSCDCA
+123 NICDCA
-129 GRYGFHEFEWL
+129 GKYSFHQFEWL

-153 RIVRQQFGDSKVPL
+153 RIIRKPFGNSTIPL
-167 ALQLIESDMLDEEYT
+167 SLQMIESDLLDEEYD
-182 GKTLSVKNEWRNGVE
+182 GKTLSKNNEWRNGVE
-197 INEWGKA
+197 VDEWGRA
-204 VRYAILTKH
+204 LRYAILTKH

-218 YLDFSK
+218 YLDFSASK
-224 NQKNHI
+224 KLHI
-230 LIPAND
+230 FIPATD
-236 IIHLYLPERPGQN
+236 IIHLFLPERPGQN

-285 VENDQGELI
+285 IQNDQGELI
-294 GDDVV
+294 GDDVE
-299 NGQRIQS
+299 NHQRIQS

-315 MPNEKVTI
+315 MPNESVTV

-381 QKYLINNLHLRVFK
+381 QKYIIDNFHYRVFK
-395 EWMKLAILVGELD
+395 EWLDLAVLSGEID
-408 FEDYATRPERYIKP
+408 FPDYALNSKRYCKP

-430 YVDPLKEVRAF
+430 YVDPLKEIKAY

-447 GYMSK
+447 GYMTKS
-452 AQVIAAT
+452 QVIAQT

-466 IISEI
+466 IVSEI
-471 SREQEVA
+471 AREQEVA
-478 KDLGVTLDK
+478 KGLGVTLDK

-492 VEMGQLE
+492 VDMSQLE
-499 LDLSSNQPATPRIAP
+499 LDLSPNQPAPPSRA
-514 IRSKRTRK
+514 KKRK
-522 KTN
+522 KVN

>member
-1 MGIRSNISN
+1 MGIRSNISS
-10 AVKRVLGFGKNSNP
+10 AVKRVLGFGRNANP

-39 NNDWMASQLSADAEI
+39 TSDWMSSQLSADAEI
-54 RNSLRRLR
+54 RNSLRKLR

-85 MVGTGMKFQSRVT
+85 IVGTGMKFQSLVVQQR
-98 GIRSNKRDQRVN
+98 GGKRDQRVN
-110 NLIEQKW
+110 NIIEEAW
-117 AEWSSP
+117 SEWTQAD
-123 NSCDCA
+123 SCDCA
-129 GRYGFHEFEWL
+129 GKYSFHQFEWL
-140 AAGALCESGEAIF
+140 ASGALCESGEAIF
-153 RIVRQQFGDSKVPL
+153 RIVRKPFGNSEVPL
-167 ALQLIESDMLDEEYT
+167 ALQMIESDLLDEEYD
-182 GKTLSVKNEWRNGVE
+182 GKTLNKNNEWRNGVE
-197 INEWGKA
+197 VDEWGRA
-204 VRYAILTKH
+204 LRYAILTKH

-218 YLDFSK
+218 YLDYSANRK
-224 NQKNHI
+224 LHI
-230 LIPAND
+230 FVPAED
-236 IIHLYLPERPGQN
+236 IIHLFLPERPGQN

-285 VENDQGELI
+285 IQNDQGELI
-294 GDDVV
+294 GDDVE
-299 NGQRIQS
+299 NHQRIQS

-315 MPNEKVTI
+315 MPNESVTV

-381 QKYLINNLHLRVFK
+381 QKYIIDNFHYRIFK
-395 EWMKLAILVGELD
+395 EWLDLAVLSGVID
-408 FEDYATRPERYIKP
+408 FPDYASNSKRYCKP

-430 YVDPLKEVRAF
+430 YVDPLKEIKAY

-447 GYMSK
+447 GYMTKS
-452 AQVIAAT
+452 QVIAQT

-471 SREQEVA
+471 AREQEVA
-478 KDLGVTLDK
+478 KSLGVTLDK

-492 VEMGQLE
+492 VEMGQLS
-499 LDLSSNQPATPRIAP
+499 LDIPQPVQTEQPPRS
-514 IRSKRTRK
+514 RKRK
-522 KTN
+522 KSS

>member
-1 MGIRSNISN
+1 MGIRSNISS
-10 AVKRVLGFGKNSNP
+10 AVKRVLGFGRNANP

-39 NNDWMASQLSADAEI
+39 TSDWMSSQLSADAEI
-54 RNSLRRLR
+54 RNSLRKLR

-85 MVGTGMKFQSRVT
+85 IVGTGMKFQSLVVQQR
-98 GIRSNKRDQRVN
+98 GGKRDQRVN
-110 NLIEQKW
+110 NIIEEAW
-117 AEWSSP
+117 SEWTQAD
-123 NSCDCA
+123 SCDCA
-129 GRYGFHEFEWL
+129 GKYSFHQFEWL
-140 AAGALCESGEAIF
+140 ASGALCESGEAIF
-153 RIVRQQFGDSKVPL
+153 RIVRKPFGNSEVPL
-167 ALQLIESDMLDEEYT
+167 ALQMIESDLLDEEYD
-182 GKTLSVKNEWRNGVE
+182 GKTLNKNNEWRNGVE
-197 INEWGKA
+197 VDEWGRA
-204 VRYAILTKH
+204 LRYAILTKH

-218 YLDFSK
+218 YLDYSANRK
-224 NQKNHI
+224 LHI
-230 LIPAND
+230 FVPAED
-236 IIHLYLPERPGQN
+236 IIHLFLPERPGQN

-285 VENDQGELI
+285 IQNDQGELI
-294 GDDVV
+294 GDDVE
-299 NGQRIQS
+299 NHQRIQS

-315 MPNEKVTI
+315 MPNESVTV

-381 QKYLINNLHLRVFK
+381 QKYIIDNFHYRIFK
-395 EWMKLAILVGELD
+395 EWLDLAVLSGVID
-408 FEDYATRPERYIKP
+408 FPDYASNSKRYCKP

-430 YVDPLKEVRAF
+430 YVDPLKEIKAY

-447 GYMSK
+447 GYMTKS
-452 AQVIAAT
+452 QVIAQT

-471 SREQEVA
+471 AREQEVA
-478 KDLGVTLDK
+478 KSLGVTLDK

-492 VEMGQLE
+492 VEMGQLS
-499 LDLSSNQPATPRIAP
+499 LDIPQPEQTEQPPRS
-514 IRSKRTRK
+514 RKRK
-522 KTN
+522 KSS

>member
-10 AVKRVLGFGKNSNP
+10 AVKRVLGFGRNAQP
-24 LKNLRAYQGALVSRL
+24 LKGMRAYQGALVSRL
-39 NNDWMASQLSADAEI
+39 TQDWMSSQLSADAEI
-54 RNSLRRLR
+54 RGSLRKLR

-85 MVGTGMKFQSRVT
+85 IVGTGMKFQSLVLQQR
-98 GIRSNKRDQRVN
+98 GGKRDQRVN
-110 NLIEQKW
+110 NLIEEKW
-117 AEWSSP
+117 AEWSEA

-129 GRYGFHEFEWL
+129 GKYSFHQFEWL

-153 RIVRQQFGDSKVPL
+153 RIVRKPFGESNVPI
-167 ALQLIESDMLDEEYT
+167 ALQMIESDLLDEEYDD
-182 GKTLSVKNEWRNGVE
+182 KLLNKNNEWRNGVE
-197 INEWGKA
+197 VDEWGRP

-218 YLDFSK
+218 YLDYSANRK
-224 NQKNHI
+224 LHI
-230 LIPAND
+230 FIDAKD
-236 IIHLYLPERPGQN
+236 IIHLFLPERPGQN

-285 VENDQGELI
+285 IQNDQGELI
-294 GDDVV
+294 GDEVQ
-299 NGQRIQS
+299 NNQRIQS
-306 FEPGTFRYL
+306 FSPGEFRYL
-315 MPNEKVTI
+315 APNESVQI

-381 QKYLINNLHLRVFK
+381 QKYMIDNFHYRIFK
-395 EWMKLAILVGELD
+395 EWLALSVLSGDLD
-408 FEDYATRPERYIKP
+408 FIDYTANSKRYCKP

-430 YVDPLKEVRAF
+430 YVDPLKEIRAY

-452 AQVIAAT
+452 SQVIAQT

-466 IISEI
+466 IVSEI
-471 SREQEVA
+471 AREQDVA
-478 KDLGVTLDK
+478 DSLGVTLDK

-492 VEMGQLE
+492 VEMGQAE
-499 LDLSSNQPATPRIAP
+499 GNVNIRPPPS
-514 IRSKRTRK
+514 RSKKTRK
-522 KTN
+522 KAE

>member
-10 AVKRVLGFGKNSNP
+10 AVKRVLGFGRNAQP
-24 LKNLRAYQGALVSRL
+24 LKGMRAYQGALVSRL
-39 NNDWMASQLSADAEI
+39 TQDWMSSQLSADAEI
-54 RNSLRRLR
+54 RGSLRKLR

-85 MVGTGMKFQSRVT
+85 IVGTGMKFQSLVLQQR
-98 GIRSNKRDQRVN
+98 GGKRDQRVN
-110 NLIEQKW
+110 NLIEEKW
-117 AEWSSP
+117 AEWSEA

-129 GRYGFHEFEWL
+129 GKYSFHQFEWL

-153 RIVRQQFGDSKVPL
+153 RIVRKPFGDSNVPI
-167 ALQLIESDMLDEEYT
+167 ALQMIESDLLDEEYDD
-182 GKTLSVKNEWRNGVE
+182 KLLNKKNEWRNGVE
-197 INEWGKA
+197 VDEWGRP

-218 YLDFSK
+218 YLDYSANRK
-224 NQKNHI
+224 LHI
-230 LIPAND
+230 FVDAKD
-236 IIHLYLPERPGQN
+236 IIHLFLPERPGQN

-285 VENDQGELI
+285 IQNDQGELI
-294 GDDVV
+294 GDEVQ
-299 NGQRIQS
+299 NNQRIQS
-306 FEPGTFRYL
+306 FSPGEFRYL
-315 MPNEKVTI
+315 APNESVQI

-381 QKYLINNLHLRVFK
+381 QKYMIDNFHYRIFK
-395 EWMKLAILVGELD
+395 EWLALSVLSGELD
-408 FEDYATRPERYIKP
+408 FIDYTANSKRYCKP

-430 YVDPLKEVRAF
+430 YVDPLKEIRAF

-447 GYMSK
+447 GYISK
-452 AQVIAAT
+452 SQVIAQT

-466 IISEI
+466 IVSEI
-471 SREQEVA
+471 AREQDVA
-478 KDLGVTLDK
+478 DSLGVTLDK

-492 VEMGQLE
+492 VEMGQTE
-499 LDLSSNQPATPRIAP
+499 GNVNITPP
-514 IRSKRTRK
+514 PSRSKKTRK
-522 KTN
+522 KAE

>member
-1 MGIRSNISN
+1 MGIRSNISS
-10 AVKRVLGFGKNSNP
+10 AVKRVLGFGTKANP

-39 NNDWMASQLSADAEI
+39 TSDWMSSQLSADAEI
-54 RNSLRRLR
+54 RNSLRKLR

-85 MVGTGMKFQSRVT
+85 IVGNGMKFQSLVVQQR
-98 GIRSNKRDQRVN
+98 GGKRDQRVN
-110 NLIEQKW
+110 NIIEEAW
-117 AEWSSP
+117 SEWSQAD
-123 NSCDCA
+123 SCDCA
-129 GRYGFHEFEWL
+129 GKYSFHQFEWL

-153 RIVRQQFGDSKVPL
+153 RIVRKPFGNSEVPL
-167 ALQLIESDMLDEEYT
+167 ALQMIESDLLDEEYD
-182 GKTLSVKNEWRNGVE
+182 GKTLNKNNEWRNGVE
-197 INEWGKA
+197 VDEWGRA
-204 VRYAILTKH
+204 LRYAILTKH

-218 YLDFSK
+218 YLDYSANRK
-224 NQKNHI
+224 LHI
-230 LIPAND
+230 FIPAED
-236 IIHLYLPERPGQN
+236 IIHLFLPERPGQN

-285 VENDQGELI
+285 IQNDQGELI
-294 GDDVV
+294 GDDVQ
-299 NGQRIQS
+299 NNQRIQS

-315 MPNEKVTI
+315 MPNESVTV

-381 QKYLINNLHLRVFK
+381 QKYIIDNFHFRIFK
-395 EWMKLAILVGELD
+395 EWLDLAVLSGVID
-408 FEDYATRPERYIKP
+408 FPDYASNSKRYCKP

-430 YVDPLKEVRAF
+430 YVDPLKEIKAY

-447 GYMSK
+447 GYMTKS
-452 AQVIAAT
+452 QVIAQT

-466 IISEI
+466 IVSEI
-471 SREQEVA
+471 AREQEVA
-478 KDLGVTLDK
+478 KGLGVTLDK

-492 VEMGQLE
+492 VEMGQLS
-499 LDLSSNQPATPRIAP
+499 LDLPTPQPEQPA
-514 IRSKRTRK
+514 RSRKRK
-522 KTN
+522 KSS

>member
-10 AVKRVLGFGKNSNP
+10 AVRRVLGFGRNAQP
-24 LKNLRAYQGALVSRL
+24 LKGMRAYQGALVSRL
-39 NNDWMASQLSADAEI
+39 TQDWMSSQLSADAEI
-54 RNSLRRLR
+54 RGSLRKLR

-85 MVGTGMKFQSRVT
+85 IVGTGMKFQSLVLQQR
-98 GIRSNKRDQRVN
+98 GGKRDQRVN
-110 NLIEQKW
+110 NLIEEKW
-117 AEWSSP
+117 AEWSEA

-129 GRYGFHEFEWL
+129 GKYSFHQFEWL

-153 RIVRQQFGDSKVPL
+153 RIVRKPFGESNVPI
-167 ALQLIESDMLDEEYT
+167 ALQMIESDLLDEEYDD
-182 GKTLSVKNEWRNGVE
+182 KLLNKNNEWRNGVE
-197 INEWGKA
+197 VDEWGRP

-218 YLDFSK
+218 YLDYSANRK
-224 NQKNHI
+224 LHI
-230 LIPAND
+230 FIDAKD
-236 IIHLYLPERPGQN
+236 IIHLFLPERPGQN

-285 VENDQGELI
+285 IQNDQGELI
-294 GDDVV
+294 GDEVQ
-299 NGQRIQS
+299 NNQRIQS
-306 FEPGTFRYL
+306 FSPGEFRYL
-315 MPNEKVTI
+315 APNESVQI

-381 QKYLINNLHLRVFK
+381 QKYMIDNFHYRIFK
-395 EWMKLAILVGELD
+395 EWLALSVLSGDLD
-408 FEDYATRPERYIKP
+408 FIDYTANSKRYCKP

-430 YVDPLKEVRAF
+430 YVDPLKEIKAY

-452 AQVIAAT
+452 SQVIAQT

-466 IISEI
+466 IVSEI
-471 SREQEVA
+471 AREQDVA
-478 KDLGVTLDK
+478 DSLGVTLDK

-492 VEMGQLE
+492 VEMGQAE
-499 LDLSSNQPATPRIAP
+499 GNVNITPP
-514 IRSKRTRK
+514 PSRSKKTRK
-522 KTN
+522 KAE

>member
-1 MGIRSNISN
+1 MGIRSNIST
-10 AVKRVLGFGKNSNP
+10 AVKRVLGFGRNANP

-39 NNDWMASQLSADAEI
+39 TSDWMSSQLSADAEI
-54 RNSLRRLR
+54 RNSLRKLR

-85 MVGTGMKFQSRVT
+85 IVGNGMKFQSLVLQQR
-98 GIRSNKRDQRVN
+98 GGKRDQRAN
-110 NLIEQKW
+110 TIIEEGWTDWTQ
-117 AEWSSP
+117 AD
-123 NSCDCA
+123 SCDCA
-129 GRYGFHEFEWL
+129 GKYSFHQFEWL

-153 RIVRQQFGDSKVPL
+153 RIVRKPFGNSEVPL
-167 ALQLIESDMLDEEYT
+167 ALQMIESDLLDEEYD
-182 GKTLSVKNEWRNGVE
+182 GKTLNKNNEWRNGVE
-197 INEWGKA
+197 VDEWGRA
-204 VRYAILTKH
+204 LRYAILTKH

-218 YLDFSK
+218 YLDYSANRK
-224 NQKNHI
+224 LHI
-230 LIPAND
+230 FVPAED
-236 IIHLYLPERPGQN
+236 IIHLFLPERPGQN

-285 VENDQGELI
+285 IQNDQGELI
-294 GDDVV
+294 GDDVQ
-299 NGQRIQS
+299 NNQRIQS

-315 MPNEKVTI
+315 MPNESVTV

-381 QKYLINNLHLRVFK
+381 QKYIIDNFHYRVFK
-395 EWMKLAILVGELD
+395 EWLDLAVLSGVIDLA
-408 FEDYATRPERYIKP
+408 DYASNSKRYCKP

-430 YVDPLKEVRAF
+430 YVDPLKEIKAY

-447 GYMSK
+447 GYMTKS
-452 AQVIAAT
+452 QVIAQT

-466 IISEI
+466 IVSEI
-471 SREQEVA
+471 AREQDVA
-478 KDLGVTLDK
+478 QSLGVTLDK

-492 VEMGQLE
+492 VEMGQLS
-499 LDLSSNQPATPRIAP
+499 LDLSPNETQPPA
-514 IRSKRTRK
+514 RSRKRK
-522 KTN
+522 KSS

>member
-1 MGIRSNISN
+1 MGIRTNISN
-10 AVKRVLGFGKNSNP
+10 TVKRVLGFGRNANALGS
-24 LKNLRAYQGALVSRL
+24 LKRAYQGALVSRL
-39 NNDWMASQLSADAEI
+39 TSDWMSSQLSADAEI
-54 RNSLRRLR
+54 RNSLRKLR

-85 MVGTGMKFQSRVT
+85 IVGTGMKFQSLVVQQR
-98 GIRSNKRDQRVN
+98 GGKRDQRVN
-110 NLIEQKW
+110 NIIEEGWEDWTK
-117 AEWSSP
+117 AD
-123 NSCDCA
+123 SCDCA
-129 GRYGFHEFEWL
+129 GKYSFHQFEWL

-153 RIVRQQFGDSKVPL
+153 RIVRKPFGNSEVPL
-167 ALQLIESDMLDEEYT
+167 ALQIIESDLLDEEYD
-182 GKTLSVKNEWRNGVE
+182 GKTLNKSNEWRNGVE
-197 INEWGKA
+197 VDEWGRA
-204 VRYAILTKH
+204 IRYAILTKH

-218 YLDFSK
+218 YLDFSANK
-224 NQKNHI
+224 KLHI
-230 LIPAND
+230 FVPAED
-236 IIHLYLPERPGQN
+236 IIHLFLPERPGQN

-285 VENDQGELI
+285 IQNDQGELI
-294 GDDVV
+294 GDEVE
-299 NGQRIQS
+299 NHQRIQS

-315 MPNEKVTI
+315 MPNESVNV

-381 QKYLINNLHLRVFK
+381 QKYIIDNFHYRVFK
-395 EWMKLAILVGELD
+395 EWLDLAVLSGVID
-408 FEDYATRPERYIKP
+408 FPDYASNSKRYCKP

-430 YVDPLKEVRAF
+430 YVDPLKEIKAY

-447 GYMSK
+447 GYMTKS
-452 AQVIAAT
+452 QVIAQT

-466 IISEI
+466 IVSEI
-471 SREQEVA
+471 AREQEVA
-478 KDLGVTLDK
+478 KSLGVTLDK

-492 VEMGQLE
+492 VEIGQE
-499 LDLSSNQPATPRIAP
+499 AP
-514 IRSKRTRK
+514 PVTEPTRAKKTRK
-522 KTN
+522 KKTD

>member
-1 MGIRSNISN
+1 MGIRSNISS
-10 AVKRVLGFGKNSNP
+10 AVKRVLGFGRNANP

-39 NNDWMASQLSADAEI
+39 TSDWMSSQLSADAEI
-54 RNSLRRLR
+54 RNSLRKLR

-85 MVGTGMKFQSRVT
+85 IVGTGMKFQSLVVQQR
-98 GIRSNKRDQRVN
+98 GGKRDQRVN
-110 NLIEQKW
+110 NIIEEAW
-117 AEWSSP
+117 SEWTQAD
-123 NSCDCA
+123 SCDCA
-129 GRYGFHEFEWL
+129 GKYSFHQFEWL
-140 AAGALCESGEAIF
+140 ASGALCESGEAIF
-153 RIVRQQFGDSKVPL
+153 RIVRKPFGNSEVPL
-167 ALQLIESDMLDEEYT
+167 ALQMIESDLLDEEYD
-182 GKTLSVKNEWRNGVE
+182 GKTLNKNNEWRNGVE
-197 INEWGKA
+197 VDEWGRA
-204 VRYAILTKH
+204 LRYAILTKH

-218 YLDFSK
+218 YLDYSANRK
-224 NQKNHI
+224 LHI
-230 LIPAND
+230 FIPAED
-236 IIHLYLPERPGQN
+236 IIHLFLPERPGQN

-285 VENDQGELI
+285 IQNDQGELI
-294 GDDVV
+294 GDDVQ
-299 NGQRIQS
+299 NSQRIQS

-315 MPNEKVTI
+315 MPNESVTV

-381 QKYLINNLHLRVFK
+381 QKYIIDNFHYRIFK
-395 EWMKLAILVGELD
+395 EWLDLAVLSGVID
-408 FEDYATRPERYIKP
+408 FPDYASNSKRYCKP

-430 YVDPLKEVRAF
+430 YVDPLKEIKAY

-447 GYMSK
+447 GYMTKS
-452 AQVIAAT
+452 QVIAQT

-471 SREQEVA
+471 AREQEVA
-478 KDLGVTLDK
+478 KSLGVTLDK

-492 VEMGQLE
+492 VEMGQLS
-499 LDLSSNQPATPRIAP
+499 LDTPQPEQTEQPPRS
-514 IRSKRTRK
+514 RKRK
-522 KTN
+522 KSS

>member
-1 MGIRSNISN
+1 MGIRSNISS
-10 AVKRVLGFGKNSNP
+10 AVKRVLGFGRNANP

-39 NNDWMASQLSADAEI
+39 TSDWMSSQLSADAEI
-54 RNSLRRLR
+54 RNSLRKLR

-85 MVGTGMKFQSRVT
+85 IVGTGMKFQSLVVQQR
-98 GIRSNKRDQRVN
+98 GGKRDQRVN
-110 NLIEQKW
+110 NIIEEAW
-117 AEWSSP
+117 SEWTQAD
-123 NSCDCA
+123 SCDCA
-129 GRYGFHEFEWL
+129 GKYSFHQFEWL
-140 AAGALCESGEAIF
+140 ASGALCESGEAIF
-153 RIVRQQFGDSKVPL
+153 RIVRKPFGNSEVPL
-167 ALQLIESDMLDEEYT
+167 ALQMIESDLLDEEYD
-182 GKTLSVKNEWRNGVE
+182 GKTLNKNNEWRNGVE
-197 INEWGKA
+197 VDEWGRA
-204 VRYAILTKH
+204 LRYAILTKH

-218 YLDFSK
+218 YLDYSANRK
-224 NQKNHI
+224 LHI
-230 LIPAND
+230 FVPAED
-236 IIHLYLPERPGQN
+236 IIHLFLPERPGQN

-285 VENDQGELI
+285 IQNDQGELI
-294 GDDVV
+294 GDDVE
-299 NGQRIQS
+299 NHQRIQS

-315 MPNEKVTI
+315 MPNESVTV

-381 QKYLINNLHLRVFK
+381 QKYIIDNFHYRIFK
-395 EWMKLAILVGELD
+395 EWLDLAVLSGVID
-408 FEDYATRPERYIKP
+408 FPDYASNSKRYCKP

-430 YVDPLKEVRAF
+430 YVDPLKEIKAY

-447 GYMSK
+447 GYMTKS
-452 AQVIAAT
+452 QVIAQT

-466 IISEI
+466 IVSEI
-471 SREQEVA
+471 AREQEVA
-478 KDLGVTLDK
+478 KGLGVTLDK

-492 VEMGQLE
+492 VEMGQMS
-499 LDLSSNQPATPRIAP
+499 LDLSPNQPEQPA
-514 IRSKRTRK
+514 RSKKRK
-522 KTN
+522 KSS